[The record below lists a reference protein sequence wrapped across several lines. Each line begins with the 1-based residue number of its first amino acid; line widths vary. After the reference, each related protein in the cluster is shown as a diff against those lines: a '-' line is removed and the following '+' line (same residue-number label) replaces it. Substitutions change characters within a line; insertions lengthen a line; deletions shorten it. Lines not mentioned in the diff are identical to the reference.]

1 MWMVTTQ
8 REGGALDPQGP
19 VSEAMAGLSTTWPA
33 KMSVT
38 ACHTR
43 TTNNSV
49 PAAPAAMPATSV

>member
-1 MWMVTTQ
+1 
-8 REGGALDPQGP
+8 
-19 VSEAMAGLSTTWPA
+19 LSTIRPA
-33 KMSVT
+33 KMSVK